1 MIPLQERLHLFMQ
14 LLLISAFRRQLIN
27 QVFLILLAIIINKS
41 VVVELLIYFF
51 EIIRYSLLL
60 LER

>member
-41 VVVELLIYFF
+41 VAVELLIYFF